1 MRPMEPDAAATR
13 HAARIATRDAQ
24 TARLFAPADGDRWD
38 QAVGRFR
45 DDPRRKPDR
54 NLAAVMQY
62 VEPGDTV
69 IDVGGGAGRM
79 ALPIALTCREV
90 VNVDPSAAMCAE
102 FDAIAR
108 GAGIANAR
116 AVQADWMAAEGIEG
130 DVVLAFNVAYFV
142 AGIVPFIEK
151 LAKAAR
157 RRVIVNGWSV
167 PPPNQDALLFE
178 VALGEPLALLPGPME
193 LVQVLW
199 EMGILPDVRVLD
211 GRFALNPPPPT
222 SREAA
227 LETALLALRRYDRLS
242 ADSFTRARENIE
254 QGLDRLFRIEGEAW
268 VPTWRPAARELLIT
282 WEPGRTAG

>member
-1 MRPMEPDAAATR
+1 METAAAR
-13 HAARIATRDAQ
+13 YAAMVVARDAQ
-24 TARLFAPADGDRWD
+24 TARLFTPADGDRWD

-45 DDPRRKPDR
+45 DDPRRTPDR
-54 NLAAVMQY
+54 NLAAVMEY

-69 IDVGGGAGRM
+69 VDVGGGAGRM
-79 ALPIALTCREV
+79 ALPMALKCSDV

-102 FDAIAR
+102 FDAIAWD
-108 GAGIANAR
+108 AGIANAR
-116 AVQADWMAAEGIEG
+116 AVRSPWMEADGIEG

-142 AGIVPFIEK
+142 AGIVPFVEK

-167 PPPNQDALLFE
+167 PPPNQDAALFE

-193 LVQVLW
+193 LVPVLW

-211 GRFALNPPPPT
+211 GRFALHPPPPT
-222 SREAA
+222 SRETA

-242 ADSFTRARENIE
+242 PESFARARESIE
-254 QGLDRLFRIEGEAW
+254 NGLDRLFRIEGEAW
-268 VPTWRPAARELLIT
+268 VPTWRPAAREFLIT
-282 WEPGRTAG
+282 WETGRAAG

>member
-1 MRPMEPDAAATR
+1 MQTGAAAR
-13 HAARIATRDAQ
+13 YAAMVAARDAQ
-24 TARLFAPADGDRWD
+24 TARLFAPANGDRWD

-54 NLAAVMQY
+54 NLAAVMEY
-62 VEPGDTV
+62 VEPADTV
-69 IDVGGGAGRM
+69 VDVGGGAGRM
-79 ALPIALTCREV
+79 ALPMALKCRDV
-90 VNVDPSAAMCAE
+90 VNIDPSAAMCAE
-102 FDAIAR
+102 FEAIAR
-108 GAGIANAR
+108 DAGIANAR
-116 AVQADWMAAEGIEG
+116 AVRSPWMEAEGIEG

-142 AGIVPFIEK
+142 AGIVPFVEK

-167 PPPNQDALLFE
+167 PPPNQDAALFE

-193 LVQVLW
+193 LLPVLW
-199 EMGILPDVRVLD
+199 EMGILPDVRVLE

-242 ADSFTRARENIE
+242 PESFARARANIE
-254 QGLDRLFRIEGEAW
+254 NGLDRLFRIEGEAW
-268 VPTWRPAARELLIT
+268 VPTWRPAAREFLIT
-282 WEPGRTAG
+282 WETGRAAG

>member
-1 MRPMEPDAAATR
+1 MQTGAAAR
-13 HAARIATRDAQ
+13 YAAMVAARDAQ
-24 TARLFAPADGDRWD
+24 TARLFAPANGDRWD

-54 NLAAVMQY
+54 NLAAVMEY

-69 IDVGGGAGRM
+69 VDVGGGAGRM
-79 ALPIALTCREV
+79 ALPMALKCSDV

-108 GAGIANAR
+108 DAGIANAR
-116 AVQADWMAAEGIEG
+116 AVRSPWMEADGIEG

-142 AGIVPFIEK
+142 AGIVPFVEK

-167 PPPNQDALLFE
+167 PPPNQDAALFE

-193 LVQVLW
+193 LVPVLW

-211 GRFALNPPPPT
+211 GRFALHPPPPT
-222 SREAA
+222 SRETA

-242 ADSFTRARENIE
+242 PESFARARESIE
-254 QGLDRLFRIEGEAW
+254 NGLDRLFRIEGEAW
-268 VPTWRPAARELLIT
+268 VPTWRPAAREFLIT
-282 WEPGRTAG
+282 WETGRAAG